1 MELFHR
7 NDYSEREPWSYNK
20 KQKQHQNQKQNP
32 LGKRKPVSSL
42 SRPRVPQNRLD
53 TADFLIDGLL
63 SIAPRGAQKFVSFE
77 KRSGA
82 SSATSESSAL
92 IESHC

>member
-1 MELFHR
+1 MWIIGC
-7 NDYSEREPWSYNK
+7 DYHAGFEYIAFVNQATGDCGSKRLEHGNGEAEQVVQQ

-63 SIAPRGAQKFVSFE
+63 SSAPA
-77 KRSGA
+77 GA
-82 SSATSESSAL
+82 SIA
-92 IESHC
+92 